1 MKRSDNT
8 PRAELESLIWHN
20 LPALSSGPPETRVQA
35 MDAILA
41 AIDGYTQ
48 GIASAAVTAAASRAA
63 EAILG
68 PLRLAEAT
76 AEKYRRAS

>member
-48 GIASAAVTAAASRAA
+48 GIASTAVQAYAD
-63 EAILG
+63 AILG